1 MRSIDFDVKARVEDR
16 GAAFLRLY
24 SRHEHE
30 VYGFIVSLVPNWAD
44 ADEIMQDTC
53 LRLWEQF
60 DKFEPGTN
68 FVAWALTIARYLVLA
83 FRERTGRERAHFSL
97 AFVEALASETERA
110 QPVIEGRK
118 RALAQCLESLPRSQR
133 QLLTMV
139 YEGDQPINRVAEA
152 LGRPAAATYQLISRV
167 RRALF
172 ECVNRKLGARS

>member
-1 MRSIDFDVKARVEDR
+1 M
-16 GAAFLRLY
+16 RLY

-30 VYGFIVSLVPNWAD
+30 IYGFIVSLVPNWAD

-60 DKFEPGTN
+60 DKFEQGTN

-83 FRERTGRERAHFSL
+83 FREKTGRERAHFSL
-97 AFVEALASETERA
+97 AFVEALAAETERM

-118 RALAQCLESLPRSQR
+118 RALAQCLETLPRSQR
-133 QLLTMV
+133 QVLSMV
-139 YEGDQPINRVAEA
+139 YEADQPINRVAES
-152 LGRPAAATYQLISRV
+152 LGRPLAGVYQMISRL

-172 ECVNRKLGARS
+172 DCVNRKLGVRS